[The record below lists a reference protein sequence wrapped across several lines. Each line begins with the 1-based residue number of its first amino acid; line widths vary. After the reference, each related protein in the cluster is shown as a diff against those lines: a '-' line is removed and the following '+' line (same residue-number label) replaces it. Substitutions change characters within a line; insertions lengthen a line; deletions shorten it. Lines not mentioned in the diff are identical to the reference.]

1 MKESSPT
8 VAALGRAGRRVVF
21 HMIQAGI
28 EGLKAVEAV
37 IEEIGALGD
46 QSGENDPE
54 SNGRERI
61 EIE

>member
-1 MKESSPT
+1 

-46 QSGENDPE
+46 QGGGDDPE